1 MNRSPA
7 GEGGQSLL
15 RIANQEIAGWAEFTI
30 MMECV
35 TPESSHCYLYSTLWS
50 VGVTIKAPIQRVP
63 HDSTTGW
70 GAGNRDLGLCVLESR
85 AYCLLY
91 RKILLHMV
99 PQASILHNKLQ
110 SVQYIPFILVQFHF

>member
-1 MNRSPA
+1 MIQPQD
-7 GEGGQSLL
+7 GEGG
-15 RIANQEIAGWAEFTI
+15 
-30 MMECV
+30 
-35 TPESSHCYLYSTLWS
+35 
-50 VGVTIKAPIQRVP
+50 
-63 HDSTTGW
+63 

-110 SVQYIPFILVQFHF
+110 SVQYIYPFHSHSISLLTSVYANFLDLIFITSYHDYGALADEDGRKSSI

>member
-1 MNRSPA
+1 
-7 GEGGQSLL
+7 
-15 RIANQEIAGWAEFTI
+15 
-30 MMECV
+30 MECV

-50 VGVTIKAPIQRVP
+50 VGVTIKVPIQRVP

-70 GAGNRDLGLCVLESR
+70 GGGGGAGNRDLGLCVLESR

-110 SVQYIPFILVQFHF
+110 SVHCTVYPFHSHSTSLLISVYSNFLDLIFITS

>member
-1 MNRSPA
+1 MIQPQD
-7 GEGGQSLL
+7 GEGG
-15 RIANQEIAGWAEFTI
+15 G
-30 MMECV
+30 
-35 TPESSHCYLYSTLWS
+35 
-50 VGVTIKAPIQRVP
+50 G
-63 HDSTTGW
+63 

-110 SVQYIPFILVQFHF
+110 SVHCTVYPCAAHVCTLFSSTVNP